1 MAYTALYNLYRPH
14 TFSEV
19 IGQQAV
25 VKTLQNQVH
34 SKMISHAYLFS
45 GPRGIGKTSMAR
57 IFARAIN
64 CISPVNG
71 EACGKCATCEALT
84 AKNNLDIIEID
95 AASNTGVNDIRTLRE
110 NVKYMP
116 VAGKYRIYIID
127 EVHMLSVNA
136 FNALLKTLE
145 EPPEHIVFIMATTE
159 PHKLPVTVLSRCQ
172 RFEFTRISTQLIT
185 KHLEDLV
192 DKLDVQADPQALVAI
207 ARSAAGGMRDAMSLL
222 DQILAMGENK
232 IDAKQVS
239 DMLGSADKLLYFAL
253 CEAVLKED
261 ISRSLMGLN
270 RMLEKGCSASTISSD
285 MMQMFRDLYI
295 AQSSKNIME
304 DLMVDDTTAG
314 RYKRLSS
321 MVSAGSLLKC
331 LEIFSTLENDLRYAT
346 RPEIWLELAVA
357 KSCRVQKDESYEAL
371 LSRVERLEKMLENG
385 IQINDKKPANAVAA
399 QDVDEQEEFFPIKDD
414 DFVQHDAYSALDDL
428 APPPENYDDGGFV
441 MPQPTVSSA
450 PPARRTTASTP
461 KKDEPVINVPQKSE
475 LVVDDAPEQSK
486 QPNQDVVIAGDG
498 DVDEGRS
505 IWNAAVNEVRN
516 QKIMRL
522 FTAMKKAKV
531 TSFDGTTLKV
541 EFGPDDE
548 ASAKRLDNN
557 ELKNK
562 LKKTLKKISSRDIIV
577 EAKLKQLS
585 EEENSFMQ
593 KLYDKFPKDLVSQ
606 EYDE

>member
-71 EACGKCATCEALT
+71 EACGKCTTCEALT

-192 DKLDVQADPQALVAI
+192 DKLGVQADPQALVAI

-385 IQINDKKPANAVAA
+385 IQINAKKPANAVAA

-414 DFVQHDAYSALDDL
+414 DFVPHEAYNMVQDL
-428 APPPENYDDGGFV
+428 APPPEFDGEHDFG
-441 MPQPTVSSA
+441 MPQEPIIRKA
-450 PPARRTTASTP
+450 PVQP
-461 KKDEPVINVPQKSE
+461 KREPVINIPQKSKP
-475 LVVDDAPEQSK
+475 VVDDAPEQSK
-486 QPNQDVVIAGDG
+486 QPNQDVVVAGDG